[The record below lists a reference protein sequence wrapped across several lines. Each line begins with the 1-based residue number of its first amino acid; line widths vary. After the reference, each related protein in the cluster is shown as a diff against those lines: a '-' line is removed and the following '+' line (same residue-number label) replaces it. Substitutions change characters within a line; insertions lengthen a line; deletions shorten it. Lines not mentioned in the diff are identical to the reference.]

1 MVILFS
7 RFFSISM
14 HCSPRLQNEQ
24 LLKHLPWFKNQ
35 KGFPSSA
42 WEINYLKNTIMKKIF
57 FIANSARKIA
67 SDFKNASVKLNKESL
82 KIYSDGIKEVI
93 NAVDGNAELSNII
106 KKQLNTVSKV
116 LQDDSKEINQDDR
129 NLYARIL
136 EVAAT
141 FILNDAPRN
150 IKASKSDYMELIN
163 ANNIEELIEGDFNKL
178 VKLDDGEIVIYN
190 VA

>member
-1 MVILFS
+1 MTS
-7 RFFSISM
+7 
-14 HCSPRLQNEQ
+14 
-24 LLKHLPWFKNQ
+24 
-35 KGFPSSA
+35 
-42 WEINYLKNTIMKKIF
+42 KIKTV
-57 FIANSARKIA
+57 NMARSIA
-67 SDFKNASVKLNKESL
+67 SDFKNTNVEINLGRE
-82 KIYSDGIKEVI
+82 IYATAI
-93 NAVDGNAELSNII
+93 NAMITAVDGNAELSNII
-106 KKQLNTVSKV
+106 KKQLNTVSNV
-116 LQDDSKEINQDDR
+116 LQDDSKEINQYDR

-178 VKLDDGEIVIYN
+178 VKLDDGEIVIFN

>member
-1 MVILFS
+1 MS
-7 RFFSISM
+7 R
-14 HCSPRLQNEQ
+14 E
-24 LLKHLPWFKNQ
+24 LKANFYIKYFM
-35 KGFPSSA
+35 KI
-42 WEINYLKNTIMKKIF
+42 EKKIET
-57 FIANSARKIA
+57 ANMARMIA
-67 SDFKNASVKLNKESL
+67 SDLNDASIELNKESL
-82 KIYSDGIKEVI
+82 KIYSNGIKEVI

-106 KKQLNTVSKV
+106 KKQLNTVAKV

-178 VKLDDGEIVIYN
+178 VKLDDGEIVIFN

>member
-1 MVILFS
+1 MDKN
-7 RFFSISM
+7 SII
-14 HCSPRLQNEQ
+14 
-24 LLKHLPWFKNQ
+24 
-35 KGFPSSA
+35 A
-42 WEINYLKNTIMKKIF
+42 ANT
-57 FIANSARKIA
+57 ARSIA
-67 SDFKNASVKLNKESL
+67 SDFKNTNVEINLGRE
-82 KIYSDGIKEVI
+82 IYATAI
-93 NAVDGNAELSNII
+93 NAMITAVDGNAELSDII
-106 KKQLNTVSKV
+106 QKQLNTVSKV

-163 ANNIEELIEGDFNKL
+163 SNNIEELIEGDFNKL

>member
-1 MVILFS
+1 MD
-7 RFFSISM
+7 
-14 HCSPRLQNEQ
+14 
-24 LLKHLPWFKNQ
+24 KN
-35 KGFPSSA
+35 S
-42 WEINYLKNTIMKKIF
+42 
-57 FIANSARKIA
+57 FIAANTARSIA
-67 SDFKNASVKLNKESL
+67 SDFKNTNVEINLGRE
-82 KIYSDGIKEVI
+82 IYATAI
-93 NAVDGNAELSNII
+93 NAMITAVDGNAELSDII
-106 KKQLNTVSKV
+106 QKQLNTVSKV

-163 ANNIEELIEGDFNKL
+163 ANNVEELIEGDFNKL

>member
-1 MVILFS
+1 
-7 RFFSISM
+7 
-14 HCSPRLQNEQ
+14 
-24 LLKHLPWFKNQ
+24 
-35 KGFPSSA
+35 
-42 WEINYLKNTIMKKIF
+42 MKKIF
-57 FIANSARKIA
+57 FIANSARRIA
-67 SDFKNASVKLNKESL
+67 TDFKNASVELNKAGRRV
-82 KIYSDGIKEVI
+82 YSNGIMEVI
-93 NAVDGNAELSNII
+93 SAFDVNAELFDII

>member
-1 MVILFS
+1 MTS
-7 RFFSISM
+7 
-14 HCSPRLQNEQ
+14 
-24 LLKHLPWFKNQ
+24 
-35 KGFPSSA
+35 
-42 WEINYLKNTIMKKIF
+42 KIKTV
-57 FIANSARKIA
+57 NMARSIA
-67 SDFKNASVKLNKESL
+67 SDFKNTNVEINLGRE
-82 KIYSDGIKEVI
+82 IYATAI
-93 NAVDGNAELSNII
+93 NSMITAVDGNAELSNII

-163 ANNIEELIEGDFNKL
+163 SNNIEELIEGDFNKL

>member
-1 MVILFS
+1 MD
-7 RFFSISM
+7 
-14 HCSPRLQNEQ
+14 
-24 LLKHLPWFKNQ
+24 KN
-35 KGFPSSA
+35 S
-42 WEINYLKNTIMKKIF
+42 
-57 FIANSARKIA
+57 FIAANTARSIA
-67 SDFKNASVKLNKESL
+67 SDFKNTNVEINLGRE
-82 KIYSDGIKEVI
+82 IYATAI
-93 NAVDGNAELSNII
+93 NAMITAVDGNAELSDII
-106 KKQLNTVSKV
+106 QKQLNTVSKV

-136 EVAAT
+136 EIAAT

>member
-1 MVILFS
+1 M
-7 RFFSISM
+7 
-14 HCSPRLQNEQ
+14 
-24 LLKHLPWFKNQ
+24 
-35 KGFPSSA
+35 
-42 WEINYLKNTIMKKIF
+42 
-57 FIANSARKIA
+57 ARMIA
-67 SDFKNASVKLNKESL
+67 SDLKDASIELNKESL
-82 KIYSDGIKEVI
+82 KIYSNGIKEVI
-93 NAVDGNAELSNII
+93 NVVDGNAELSDII
-106 KKQLNTVSKV
+106 KKYLNTVSKV

-163 ANNIEELIEGDFNKL
+163 ANNVEELIEGQYNKL
-178 VKLDDGEIVIYN
+178 VKLDDGEIVIFN